1 VAVFGCN
8 INETP
13 YYTTAKMG
21 FTTQNSPPC
30 NIHLPKQ
37 GINPSLATTSTQL
50 GYNMPSN
57 EVVSLTRINS
67 TQLDPNRYQI
77 HLDIELSLPT
87 KEIGPAKEKYT
98 TPTKDMTQHQEKTT
112 LGK

>member
-1 VAVFGCN
+1 VFGCN

-67 TQLDPNRYQI
+67 TQLGPNRYQI

-87 KEIGPAKEKYT
+87 NRPSQGEIHYPNKGYDPASREND
-98 TPTKDMTQHQEKTT
+98 P
-112 LGK
+112 G